1 MNSFDNDGHDCII
14 IGAGPGGLQAA
25 IHLGRYNR
33 RVLLFDR
40 GGGSTKSAV
49 NIENFLTWDHI
60 TGQDVVARGLEQ
72 ARRFGVKVE
81 KKKVDLLRQKNGS
94 YEAVAGEDRYR
105 ARFVLVSTGVSLQF
119 PRIRNLH
126 RFFGRGFYTCVDC
139 DGFQTTGKKL
149 LVAGNSSETV
159 RLAYA
164 IKQMFTSDIAIL
176 LTDYQLPEE
185 ERELASEEG
194 FQLYGGTADELL
206 GEEHLTGLRLT
217 DGRVIDCEAI
227 MAGFGFK
234 FNDQFL
240 AGLPLSRDSQG
251 NILVNA
257 HGESSVQRL
266 YVVGS
271 LRPGN
276 PQVIIAAGQGAT
288 AAIDINKQL
297 LSI

>member
-1 MNSFDNDGHDCII
+1 VNPFDFSLDCII

-33 RVLLFDR
+33 RVLLLDR

-49 NIENFLTWDHI
+49 DIENFLTWDHI
-60 TGQDVVARGLEQ
+60 TGQEIIARGLEQ
-72 ARRFGVKVE
+72 AQRFGVWTE
-81 KKKVDLLRQKNGS
+81 KRKVDQVLQLDGGF
-94 YEAVAGEDRYR
+94 EVVAGEDRSR
-105 ARFVLVSTGVSLQF
+105 ARFVLISTGVSLHF

-139 DGFQTTGKKL
+139 DGFKTRDKKL
-149 LVAGNSSETV
+149 LIAGNSAATL
-159 RLAYA
+159 RLAFA
-164 IKQMFTSDIAIL
+164 MKQMFTSEIAIL
-176 LTDYQLPEE
+176 LTDHQLTED
-185 ERELASEEG
+185 ERELAVEEG
-194 FQLYGGTADELL
+194 FQLHAGTADELL
-206 GEEHLTGLRLT
+206 GDEQLTGLRLT
-217 DGRVIDCEAI
+217 DGRVISCEAI
-227 MAGFGFK
+227 MAGFGYDL
-234 FNDQFL
+234 NDRFL
-240 AGLPLSRDSQG
+240 AGLPLARDHQS
-251 NILVNA
+251 NILVNT
-257 HGESSVQRL
+257 HGESSVQGL

>member
-1 MNSFDNDGHDCII
+1 VNPFDNGHDCII

-33 RVLLFDR
+33 RVLLLDR

-49 NIENFLTWDHI
+49 DIENFLTWDHI
-60 TGQDVVARGLEQ
+60 TGQDIVARGLAQ
-72 ARRFGVKVE
+72 ARRFGVRME
-81 KKKVDLLRQKNGS
+81 KKRVDLLLQKDGVF
-94 YEAVAGEDRYR
+94 EAVAGEARYR
-105 ARFVLVSTGVSLQF
+105 GRFVLVSTGVSLQF
-119 PRIRNLH
+119 PRIKNMH
-126 RFFGRGFYTCVDC
+126 RFFGRGYYTCVDC

-149 LVAGNSSETV
+149 LIAGNSAETM

-164 IKQMFTSDIAIL
+164 MKQMFTSEIAIL

-185 ERELASEEG
+185 ERELAAEEK
-194 FQLYGGTADELL
+194 FQLYDGTADELL
-206 GEEHLTGLRLT
+206 GNEHLTGLRLT
-217 DGRVIDCEAI
+217 DGRVIHCEVV
-227 MAGFGFK
+227 MAGFGFR
-234 FNDQFL
+234 FNDRFL
-240 AGLPLSRDSQG
+240 TELPLSRDSQG

-257 HGESSVQRL
+257 QGESSVQRL

-288 AAIDINKQL
+288 AAIEINKQL
-297 LSI
+297 LSL